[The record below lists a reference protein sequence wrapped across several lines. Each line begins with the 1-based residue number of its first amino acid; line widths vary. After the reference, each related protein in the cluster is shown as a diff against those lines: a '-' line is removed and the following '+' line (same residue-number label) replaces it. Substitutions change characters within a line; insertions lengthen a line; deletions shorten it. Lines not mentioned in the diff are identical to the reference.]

1 MLSHMIHIVTPETA
15 LTHHDL
21 LEQAYLLRHRI
32 FVEEK
37 GWIPYTKPDGR
48 ERDEYDPGGSIS
60 FLAMSQGR
68 VAGYARLV
76 PGGGMMIITE
86 EKLAALTSRPQFCGL
101 GRFCVDTEIRGGTK
115 LKILASALIL
125 SLLGYAL
132 ENDIP
137 VIFCETD
144 PNFLI
149 LLRLL
154 GLRVEFVGKPMP
166 YYGHTVLMGIIDV
179 TEEGLET
186 CRNRLNINAPHLGER
201 MAV

>member
-1 MLSHMIHIVTPETA
+1 MIHIVTPETA

-21 LEQAYLLRHRI
+21 LEQAYRMRHRI

-37 GWIPYTKPDGR
+37 GWAAWTKPDRR

-68 VAGYARLV
+68 VAGCARLV
-76 PGGGMMIITE
+76 PGGGMNKEIITK

-101 GRFCVDTEIRGGTK
+101 GRFCVETEIRGGTK
-115 LKILASALIL
+115 IKNLASGLIL
-125 SLLGYAL
+125 SVLDYAL

-137 VIFCETD
+137 KIFCETD

-149 LLRLL
+149 LLRFL

-166 YYGHTVLMGIIDV
+166 YYGRTMLMGIIDV
-179 TEEGLET
+179 TEEGLEN
-186 CRNRLNINAPHLGER
+186 CRDRLDLNDFHLGER

>member
-1 MLSHMIHIVTPETA
+1 MIHIVTPETA
-15 LTHHDL
+15 LTHNDL
-21 LEQAYLLRHRI
+21 LEQAYRLRHRI

-37 GWIPYTKPDGR
+37 GWTAWTKPDGL

-68 VAGYARLV
+68 VAGCARLV
-76 PGGGMMIITE
+76 PGGGMNKEIITG
-86 EKLAALTSRPQFCGL
+86 EKIAALTSRPQFCGL
-101 GRFCVDTEIRGGTK
+101 GRFCVDMDIRGGTK
-115 LKILASALIL
+115 IKNLASALIL

-137 VIFCETD
+137 EIFCETD

-149 LLRLL
+149 LLRFL
-154 GLRVEFVGKPMP
+154 GLRVEIVGKPMP
-166 YYGHTVLMGIIDV
+166 YYGHTMLMGIIDV
-179 TEEGLET
+179 TQKGLET
-186 CRNRLNINAPHLGER
+186 CRERLSVNDPHFGER

>member
-1 MLSHMIHIVTPETA
+1 MIHIVTPETA

-21 LEQAYLLRHRI
+21 LEQAYRLRHRV

-37 GWIPYTKPDGR
+37 GWTAWTKPDGR

-60 FLAMSQGR
+60 FLAMNQGR
-68 VAGYARLV
+68 VAGCARLV
-76 PGGGMMIITE
+76 PGGGINKEIITE

-101 GRFCVDTEIRGGTK
+101 GRFCVGTEIRGGTK
-115 LKILASALIL
+115 IKNLASALIL

-137 VIFCETD
+137 EIFSETD
-144 PNFLI
+144 PNFLL
-149 LLRLL
+149 LLRFL

-166 YYGHTVLMGIIDV
+166 YYGHPMLMGIIDV
-179 TEEGLET
+179 TEKGLET
-186 CRNRLNINAPHLGER
+186 CRDRLNLNDPRLGER